1 MKTIK
6 NKTFLAVVATILVA
20 GTAFFASCNKDDDF
34 QSGNNNFQYETKSLK
49 ETVSTKQIA
58 YELAEAIMMKPEI
71 ANEIHSAIATVVDI
85 SFCYVDK
92 LQLQRC

>member
-1 MKTIK
+1 MNSIK
-6 NKTFLAVVATILVA
+6 HKTFLAVVATVLVA
-20 GTAFFASCNKDDDF
+20 GTATFTSCNKDDDF

-71 ANEIHSAIATVVDI
+71 ANEIHSAIATVVDF
-85 SFCYVDK
+85 SSCYVDK

>member
-1 MKTIK
+1 MKTFI

-20 GTAFFASCNKDDDF
+20 GTALFASCNKDDDF

-71 ANEIHSAIATVVDI
+71 ANEIHSAIATVVDF